1 MIYIIHFDEPLAHA
15 RHYVGYY
22 KRGNLKKRLKEHRSG
37 RGARILQV
45 CNERG
50 ISYRVVR
57 LMPGDR
63 NRERQIKN
71 AKCTPRYCPECSKIK
86 KRNDMKVVRFA
97 ETIGKKKIS
106 FTYKLADHRK
116 GTSWPIYG
124 RVVFQGK
131 NTEFRSWAMPDRYLS
146 FADLERE
153 QEKLFKEAQAIT
165 DLVRNHPDK
174 DLKWGVNQY
183 LNDENVIRHKL
194 KDIRALNQKLC
205 DNLKKG
211 MSTSEAL
218 TSFVKQAESILK

>member
-22 KRGNLKKRLKEHRSG
+22 KRGNLKRRLEEHRSG

-50 ISYRVVR
+50 IEYRVAR

-71 AKCTPRYCPECSKIK
+71 AKCTPRYCPECRAIK

-146 FADLERE
+146 FNDLESE
-153 QEKLFKEAQAIT
+153 QGKLLKEVQAIT
-165 DLVRNHPDK
+165 DLVRQHPDRGVS
-174 DLKWGVNQY
+174 WAVNQY
-183 LNDENVIRHKL
+183 LNDENVIRHKIKDL
-194 KDIRALNQKLC
+194 KALNETLCNDLMGGMPKKRALDK
-205 DNLKKG
+205 
-211 MSTSEAL
+211 
-218 TSFVKQAESILK
+218 FVRQSLSLLE